1 METPFVSFVP
11 RLHWSIWKET
21 LPYRLNIF
29 SLGIFQFSFYNLRP
43 VFLGVQGSI
52 ESVADYRIL
61 NGIVTIV
68 TVFGNIFMSALLP
81 SVTKVVV
88 RGDKKAF
95 YRVAYTGTKYIS
107 VVCSFCCFGMITVS
121 KEIVSLYVGD
131 SYLYLIPWLNLWLLC
146 TLVTHNQAISSLIL
160 SGTDIQLI
168 TYNTVISSLMGLL
181 AAWLLISEYQIG
193 GVVIA
198 LVIYVIMQLLFYYL
212 YYWPRKMKIDS
223 WKVFSKSFAPAV
235 VMGSFL
241 AIIGNIWKFY
251 DISTILSL
259 IVKVTLFSIFFAIGT
274 YLFFNRE
281 DKAFISKFI
290 LSRFSKMDNK

>member
-21 LPYRLNIF
+21 LPYCLNIF
-29 SLGIFQFSFYNLRP
+29 SLGIFQFSFYNLRS

-68 TVFGNIFMSALLP
+68 SVFGNIFMSALLP

-95 YRVAYTGTKYIS
+95 YRVVYTGTKYIS

-131 SYLYLIPWLNLWLLC
+131 SYLYLVPWLNLSLLC
-146 TLVTHNQAISSLIL
+146 TLATHNQAISSLIL
-160 SGTDIQLI
+160 SGTNIQLI

-181 AAWLLISEYQIG
+181 AAWLLIPEYQIG

-223 WKVFSKSFAPAV
+223 WKVFSKSFAPV
-235 VMGSFL
+235 VALGIVLAAIGTGWKPCNIPTLVSFL
-241 AIIGNIWKFY
+241 
-251 DISTILSL
+251 
-259 IVKVTLFSIFFAIGT
+259 VKGTLYTVFFTIGT
-274 YLFFNRE
+274 YLLFNE
-281 DKAFISKFI
+281 DDKKFISKFNCFRI
-290 LSRFSKMDNK
+290 RRNKR